1 MAMEILLFQ
10 IGNTFTN
17 GGYLNISIRL
27 QLCCQVH
34 PLVPLEW
41 CRGASRWGHIALDAW
56 TENTDF
62 GRTKKN
68 LHESHLEKQIPLLM
82 LRRQC
87 FIIFHSWLCN
97 GFCLLYLTK
106 KKSIET
112 WSSTLKV
119 GGVLGWGGPG
129 MDRGMIFIF
138 FGGGGVVS
146 MICLYICWSLYL
158 GKWFQSLRNIRSN
171 GLKAPKGFLLVWW
184 IGLGHLG
191 PVAPTK
197 MHEMRPYHILLQWMK
212 VG

>member
-1 MAMEILLFQ
+1 MPGLKILISGERKKPAWITSRKADSATDATTSVFHHFSLMTLQRILFTVSNQ
-10 IGNTFTN
+10 
-17 GGYLNISIRL
+17 
-27 QLCCQVH
+27 
-34 PLVPLEW
+34 
-41 CRGASRWGHIALDAW
+41 
-56 TENTDF
+56 
-62 GRTKKN
+62 
-68 LHESHLEKQIPLLM
+68 
-82 LRRQC
+82 
-87 FIIFHSWLCN
+87 
-97 GFCLLYLTK
+97 

>member
-106 KKSIET
+106 KINRNMKLHPEGWRSSWMRRTGNGPGDDFFFFLGGAGWFQWFVYIFVDPYT
-112 WSSTLKV
+112 WGNDSKV
-119 GGVLGWGGPG
+119 WGIFVQMGWKHQKGFYWSDGLGWVIWVRLHLPKC
-129 MDRGMIFIF
+129 MRWDLII
-138 FGGGGVVS
+138 S
-146 MICLYICWSLYL
+146 Y
-158 GKWFQSLRNIRSN
+158 SN
-171 GLKAPKGFLLVWW
+171 EW
-184 IGLGHLG
+184 
-191 PVAPTK
+191 
-197 MHEMRPYHILLQWMK
+197 R
-212 VG
+212 